1 MSLLE
6 KECRI
11 CFESD
16 VSDNNQLIV
25 PCKCNGSSRY
35 IHRKCLDT
43 WRETNIST
51 DAFYKCREC
60 HDIYTIEF
68 IFTPETHFC
77 SPQTIQ
83 RMFRP
88 VQTIFSY
95 IYVLMF
101 ALFYR
106 TFDNLMNNYTL
117 DLIFVNKSE
126 KNNFL
131 ELAKNDSAFSIMF
144 YFSFITVVFTIL
156 AYSIFFGYT
165 TLKIKRKW
173 NFWKQFGLTY
183 GMHFLLSCHFYYI
196 YWIFNINGIDEGILE
211 TYINSETLL
220 SCMNFFSFSILL
232 LKYNNTIIDI
242 NKNNKGLVV
251 NREEEEEETI
261 PTHQYISRR
270 PPIAE
275 NYIINIETEESE
287 SASESEEI
295 TIEETLTDIDI

>member
-25 PCKCNGSSRY
+25 PRKCNGSSRY

-68 IFTPETHFC
+68 IFPPETHFC
-77 SPQTIQ
+77 SSQTIQ

-144 YFSFITVVFTIL
+144 YFSFITIVFTIL

-173 NFWKQFGLTY
+173 NFWKQFGFTY
-183 GMHFLLSCHFYYI
+183 SMYFLFSCHFYYL
-196 YWIFNINGIDEGILE
+196 YWLFKMDNSVIDKQILE
-211 TYINSETLL
+211 TYINSTTFL
-220 SCMNFFSFSILL
+220 SSINSFGLATLL
-232 LKYNNTIIDI
+232 LKCNNTIRII
-242 NKNNKGLVV
+242 NKNNQGIVV
-251 NREEEEEETI
+251 NREEEG
-261 PTHQYISRR
+261 
-270 PPIAE
+270 
-275 NYIINIETEESE
+275 
-287 SASESEEI
+287 EEI
-295 TIEETLTDIDI
+295 TIDQYRKRRNSGIFGRGNSGIFGRGNYH